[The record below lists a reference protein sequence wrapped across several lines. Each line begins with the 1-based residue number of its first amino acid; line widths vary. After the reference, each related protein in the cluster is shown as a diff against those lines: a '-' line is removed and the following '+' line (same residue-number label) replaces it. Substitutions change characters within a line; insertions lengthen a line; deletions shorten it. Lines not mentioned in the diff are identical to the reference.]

1 MQNPEGAGI
10 ANQADARN
18 NAYHSVLSDL
28 VSLIE
33 HVQAS
38 RQLIEQAIAREAS
51 IGSPD
56 SDVIVLDDVTPSFE
70 RATAALNACDTNLAI
85 ALRSLLDSEASD
97 YPGHLAGISA

>member
-1 MQNPEGAGI
+1 MQNPKGTGI
-10 ANQADARN
+10 ANQADDRN
-18 NAYHSVLSDL
+18 NAYQSVVSDL

-56 SDVIVLDDVTPSFE
+56 GDIIELDDVTPSFV
-70 RATAALNACDTNLAI
+70 RATVALNVCDTNLAI

-97 YPGHLAGISA
+97 YLGHLARICA